1 MFPFDDCDHLIDLI
15 LACSVEHHLKE
26 LGMVVQLVGHHEFVL
41 EEHPDL
47 VMLLLF
53 DHLSLQNRVVQMLV
67 EFLCAFPEVSEF
79 VDLDVTWQVATSP
92 VDLEDLILLII
103 INEVIIA
110 ELLDHEVD
118 VD

>member
-1 MFPFDDCDHLIDLI
+1 
-15 LACSVEHHLKE
+15 
-26 LGMVVQLVGHHEFVL
+26 
-41 EEHPDL
+41 
-47 VMLLLF
+47 
-53 DHLSLQNRVVQMLV
+53 MLV
-67 EFLCAFPEVSEF
+67 EFLSAFPEVSEF